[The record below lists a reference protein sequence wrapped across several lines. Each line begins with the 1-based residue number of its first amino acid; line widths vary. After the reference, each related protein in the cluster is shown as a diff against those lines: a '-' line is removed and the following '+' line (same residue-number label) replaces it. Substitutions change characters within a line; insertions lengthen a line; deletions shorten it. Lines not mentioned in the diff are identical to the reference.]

1 MKNEINFDLNN
12 NNFKPDIA
20 YFYSLDSENRICFDC
35 GGAFPC
41 CVSIN
46 NGVFLCKFCGENH
59 RKKLNF
65 NISFIREINDD
76 WDEYLLAYATRGGNS
91 RFKRLCLQYEVPC
104 QSLTQNDDE
113 KINKYIIRLG
123 EYNRLVLK
131 SEVNCDEPPKPLY
144 KEVANN
150 PIQNVMYFP
159 EFENYKLFKGNV
171 RASGNNNL
179 TNNGEND
186 STGAKIW
193 NGTKTTFNIMKTTTG
208 IIYNTSKPI
217 VSFLGNAA
225 FNGLKYVGTSV
236 WNYMNNNETTKGE
249 GNNAQNNQTNDENNK
264 NKISETTNQ
273 NNNYNYNS
281 NLNNNF
287 NNNPNNINNNDDN
300 NFNNNINNLNNN
312 YNYNN
317 IYQNNNNLQ
326 NKNYLPN
333 SNKHNI
339 YTINTNGIKN
349 NIDNKIPKP
358 SQNYPSFSQNK
369 NNNNNNIP
377 NFYDINSI
385 NNESVNNITFYLN
398 NNNNNSLDISKVNNV
413 YKKKNSLLKHENII
427 VNDKYINNK
436 NFLINNDNKE
446 KNIFQK
452 ENNINNININENTP
466 INLNNRNHNI
476 NNEYPDFNKAFNNK
490 ENNISINDN
499 DIIMNK
505 EIFDKNVPNIIG
517 EEINQEKARYPIFQS
532 ANLLEDNSF
541 MPTEAGEI
549 NQINKNEDN
558 TFLNTPNN

>member
-225 FNGLKYVGTSV
+225 FSGLKYVGTSV
-236 WNYMNNNETTKGE
+236 WNYMNNNETTNGE
-249 GNNAQNNQTNDENNK
+249 GNNAQNNQTNDGNNK

-287 NNNPNNINNNDDN
+287 NNNPNNINNNYDN
-300 NFNNNINNLNNN
+300 NFNNNINHLNNN

-317 IYQNNNNLQ
+317 IYQNNNLQ

-333 SNKHNI
+333 SNKYNI

-349 NIDNKIPKP
+349 NIDKKIPKP
-358 SQNYPSFSQNK
+358 SQNYPSVSQNK

-398 NNNNNSLDISKVNNV
+398 NNNNNSLDISKVNND

-427 VNDKYINNK
+427 VNDKYINDK
-436 NFLINNDNKE
+436 NFIINNDNKE

-466 INLNNRNHNI
+466 INLNNRNDNI

-499 DIIMNK
+499 DLIMNK

-517 EEINQEKARYPIFQS
+517 EEINQEKARYPIYQS
-532 ANLLEDNSF
+532 TNLLEDNSF

-558 TFLNTPNN
+558 SFLNTPNN